1 MIDVMVLSN
10 PLRTL
15 KASPQDLTEIC
26 IQIVVSLLLSSISVV
41 RWRPLNM
48 STTPAILHSTPTP
61 PSNAFS
67 QLSRHRSIS
76 SQLEQSKNH
85 PLPDRPSFEDLFR
98 VMINNKAYVQESE
111 LWRKGARERTS
122 WIGSHGWFF
131 VLCQSDGQPG
141 ASYWACRY
149 CDLKGKQII
158 LDIKA
163 TSSASEHL
171 KKNHAREIEAVSV
184 GSEGSEGPDDVPYKR
199 RRLDFTGMTKHHAKS
214 VQNAAIC
221 LIIDA
226 NLPFSF
232 YENPA
237 FQSMI
242 SGISMKLE
250 TLPWSATSMVHA
262 LEGIWRHQKEVIRQE
277 LLHADS
283 EIHLAFDL
291 WTSPG
296 RQAIMGVTAHF
307 ITREKGPQVRLIAMR
322 KQLGAHDGV
331 NLANTLEE
339 VIRDW
344 GITNQVRT
352 FVSDNASSN
361 DTCIASLIPRLEPS
375 AKKKQDAQ
383 ARRIRCFG
391 HILNLV
397 SKALFGK
404 DSESFERQSDA
415 YVLLQQDEADL
426 KHWRKAGPIG
436 KLHNIVKFVRASPQR
451 TQRFKNLSR
460 EISEGSGQSS
470 DILLSQQTFREV
482 ELIQDNAT
490 RWNSTYLMIERAI
503 RLKDEVDG
511 FCSSQ
516 SVKDPVPAQDILTSD
531 DWLQLTEIMT
541 ILRPIWKITLRT
553 QGFGQDGS
561 YGRLWE
567 VITAMEYLLSHF
579 EGWKTFYNDTSSGD
593 SQDLE
598 SEELQ
603 AFSQETSQRSTR
615 SGYRQ
620 VPSYAQG
627 SQASQ
632 RRFNES
638 LLPAHTRQEYI
649 NSISNLEEM
658 GSSGQQ
664 YLRTSI
670 NNGWKKLD
678 EYYALTEESP
688 LYAAALLLHPGFNMK
703 YLEKNWR
710 SPRQQEW
717 VSNAKLALKRYFN
730 RWYPSE
736 EGEGMRNTRQRP
748 EPHDPD
754 DFEQWVQAE
763 ATVLEGEEDDE
774 EVDELENYLGL
785 QRQANCNPVEWWF
798 AHEEEYPR
806 LIIRL

>member
-1 MIDVMVLSN
+1 MVLVN
-10 PLRTL
+10 VR
-15 KASPQDLTEIC
+15 DLLQALC

-85 PLPDRPSFEDLFR
+85 PLTDRPSFEDLFR

-375 AKKKQDAQ
+375 AKKKQDAR

-567 VITAMEYLLSHF
+567 KSYKPSHR
-579 EGWKTFYNDTSSGD
+579 KHLK
-593 SQDLE
+593 DLPDRDIGKFHHM
-598 SEELQ
+598 LKDHKHL
-603 AFSQETSQRSTR
+603 
-615 SGYRQ
+615 
-620 VPSYAQG
+620 
-627 SQASQ
+627 

-736 EGEGMRNTRQRP
+736 EGEDSTMIIGEIRHGINKLGRQTLKTSFR
-748 EPHDPD
+748 
-754 DFEQWVQAE
+754 
-763 ATVLEGEEDDE
+763 
-774 EVDELENYLGL
+774 
-785 QRQANCNPVEWWF
+785 
-798 AHEEEYPR
+798 
-806 LIIRL
+806 